1 MTLESLLDNLTGT
14 IPFSL
19 DTRRILLLSLV
30 LGGHTLLEWP
40 SGVGKTRSIDELIA
54 WTSLDYRRIQM
65 VSDLLSSDIIGA
77 EIYRNGEFEI
87 RRWPLFSEVVLIDEI
102 NRASPR
108 LYAALLEALS
118 DGSITIAWERLPLPP
133 GFCVFATHNSLDDIG
148 TTLLPFSLLDR
159 FAVSLPISYP
169 SAQVEVE
176 ILKNGF
182 LWKSKNTP
190 IHSEDIHKIHEKI
203 VSVHTSEAL
212 LYYIRD
218 LVAYTRRSEVGSE
231 IVSPLSIRS
240 SLAIKE
246 YAQGFAMFAGRDYVL
261 PEDVRSVYPYIVT
274 HRLIHREIFEPN
286 ALRTWR
292 LKIVGENLRS
302 VPIASME
309 HAAYFDDRIKSKLLV
324 K

>member
-1 MTLESLLDNLTGT
+1 
-14 IPFSL
+14 
-19 DTRRILLLSLV
+19 
-30 LGGHTLLEWP
+30 
-40 SGVGKTRSIDELIA
+40 
-54 WTSLDYRRIQM
+54 M
-65 VSDLLSSDIIGA
+65 VSDLLSSDIVGA
-77 EIYRNGEFEI
+77 EIYRNGVFEI

-118 DGSITIAWERLPLPP
+118 DGSITIAWEKLPLPP

-159 FAVSLPISYP
+159 FAVSLPIGYP

-182 LWKSKNTP
+182 MGTKSMHRVTPNTLQ
-190 IHSEDIHKIHEKI
+190 EMREKI
-203 VSVHTSEAL
+203 LSVHTSEAL
-212 LYYIRD
+212 VYYIRD
-218 LVAYTRRSEVGSE
+218 LVAYTRRSEMSSE

-274 HRLIHREIFEPN
+274 HRLIHRQIFEPN

-292 LKIVGENLRS
+292 LKMVGENLRS

-309 HAAYFDDRIKSKLLV
+309 HAAYFDDRIKSKPSI

>member
-30 LGGHTLLEWP
+30 LGGHTLLEGP
-40 SGVGKTRSIDELIA
+40 SGVGKTRSIDELVA

-77 EIYRNGEFEI
+77 EIYRNGVFEI

-190 IHSEDIHKIHEKI
+190 IHSEDVDKIRKKI

-218 LVAYTRRSEVGSE
+218 LVAYTRRSEIGSE

-261 PEDVRSVYPYIVT
+261 PEDVRSVYPYVVT

>member
-1 MTLESLLDNLTGT
+1 
-14 IPFSL
+14 
-19 DTRRILLLSLV
+19 
-30 LGGHTLLEWP
+30 
-40 SGVGKTRSIDELIA
+40 
-54 WTSLDYRRIQM
+54 M

-77 EIYRNGEFEI
+77 EIYRNGVFEI

-190 IHSEDIHKIHEKI
+190 IHSEDVDKIRKKI

-218 LVAYTRRSEVGSE
+218 LVAYTRRSEIGGE

-302 VPIASME
+302 APIASME